1 MIVNSSK
8 AFSSLGQII
17 YVIAWRE
24 GQHYFLFLQPEGRKV
39 ARAIRTG
46 QEIELS
52 INWWEEIK
60 GWPVLPL
67 FGYYNTHLR
76 DWLVKVV

>member
-24 GQHYFLFLQPEGRKV
+24 EVKDAL
-39 ARAIRTG
+39 RTKDVYRPDPDKH
-46 QEIELS
+46 E
-52 INWWEEIK
+52 
-60 GWPVLPL
+60 
-67 FGYYNTHLR
+67 
-76 DWLVKVV
+76 